1 MIHGQKVWTS
11 LAHRSDW
18 CFVLARSEK
27 GSQRHQGLSYLLVPL
42 DQPGV
47 DIRPITQPTGEGDF
61 DEVFFDGARTEA
73 RWVVGA
79 PGDGWR
85 AAMATLAFERGT
97 STLAQQ
103 PILPT
108 NGSRLPPQRG
118 P

>member
-27 GSQRHQGLSYLLVPL
+27 GSQRHQGLSYLLVLL

-61 DEVFFDGARTEA
+61 NEV
-73 RWVVGA
+73 
-79 PGDGWR
+79 PGR
-85 AAMATLAFERGT
+85 R
-97 STLAQQ
+97 
-103 PILPT
+103 T
-108 NGSRLPPQRG
+108 NGGALGGGCPRRRLACRHG
-118 P
+118 DACV